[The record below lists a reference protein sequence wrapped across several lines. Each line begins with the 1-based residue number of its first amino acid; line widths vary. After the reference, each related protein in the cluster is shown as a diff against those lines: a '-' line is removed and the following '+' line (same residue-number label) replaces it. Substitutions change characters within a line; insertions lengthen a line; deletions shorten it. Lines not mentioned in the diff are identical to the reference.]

1 MSATGYLLRQMIDRL
16 EPGAALEEPLPALN
30 RVLYCHRGSF
40 STGDGASCTEDVAWY
55 GSSEIMVEA
64 GPEGAVVWRWELA
77 PDDSEAVLASGAGVA
92 STENLSAPLDYPD
105 SGGEWIMRCDSVK
118 FPIGGAALL
127 HMHQGPGIR
136 CLRQGQIRI
145 DTRGKSTHYLP
156 GQAWFEP
163 GHDPVSA
170 QASELE
176 CTRFIRE
183 IGRAHV

>member
-77 PDDSEAVLASGAGVA
+77 PD
-92 STENLSAPLDYPD
+92 
-105 SGGEWIMRCDSVK
+105 
-118 FPIGGAALL
+118 
-127 HMHQGPGIR
+127 
-136 CLRQGQIRI
+136 
-145 DTRGKSTHYLP
+145 
-156 GQAWFEP
+156 
-163 GHDPVSA
+163 
-170 QASELE
+170 
-176 CTRFIRE
+176 E
-183 IGRAHV
+183 IGSASCRERVCHTCSSRWSPYH